1 MSVRPANTRIGM
13 SGIAATAV
21 AMAVVCVIACATTF
35 AQNKGQKGKG
45 NRSKAASK
53 AKADEELDPNGQP
66 TTPLSAKFGATA
78 RYSIWY
84 DSRGWHLRTTS
95 PQARRFH
102 GTIHVKDGTVAST
115 ISVGIERGKKK
126 KEDAWKVGPARKQ
139 LTFDM
144 KTAQLADGFDFR
156 IDGDTAE
163 LEFDLSI
170 DNRKP
175 ANRVFIGREGQHPKA
190 VPFTLKAVPEKKE
203 RKTKKKPD

>member
-1 MSVRPANTRIGM
+1 
-13 SGIAATAV
+13 
-21 AMAVVCVIACATTF
+21 MAVVCVIACATTF
-35 AQNKGQKGKG
+35 AQNKGPKAKGKG
-45 NRSKAASK
+45 NRPKAVNK
-53 AKADEELDPNGQP
+53 AKADQDIDPNGQP

-84 DSRGWHLRTTS
+84 DSRGWHVRTTS

-115 ISVGIERGKKK
+115 ISVGVERGKKK

-156 IDGDTAE
+156 IDGDMAE
-163 LEFDLSI
+163 LEFDL
-170 DNRKP
+170 
-175 ANRVFIGREGQHPKA
+175 
-190 VPFTLKAVPEKKE
+190 
-203 RKTKKKPD
+203 